1 LNKLS
6 VDERTER
13 RRALWKDIQDR
24 PLEDVM
30 KIADSR
36 TRRIVEANAAAETKS
51 FAKGINVAD
60 GTAFISPQMT
70 LNLLRERGA
79 YTAKVQKA
87 FEYLMGLDTGS
98 EQLSNHEAY
107 KTIFDALIST
117 QKYSAFGYRMQGDVP
132 VHYYNKFA
140 LFPLFKAM
148 AYGFTQDLYNQMEKD
163 GVDMVMF
170 DSAVKSG
177 SEGA

>member
-1 LNKLS
+1 
-6 VDERTER
+6 
-13 RRALWKDIQDR
+13 
-24 PLEDVM
+24 
-30 KIADSR
+30 
-36 TRRIVEANAAAETKS
+36 
-51 FAKGINVAD
+51 
-60 GTAFISPQMT
+60 
-70 LNLLRERGA
+70 
-79 YTAKVQKA
+79 
-87 FEYLMGLDTGS
+87 
-98 EQLSNHEAY
+98 
-107 KTIFDALIST
+107 
-117 QKYSAFGYRMQGDVP
+117 MQGDVP